1 MPSSTAADR
10 RARRPRGVGAILP
23 GVLLAMLLA
32 ALDQTIMAPALPTI
46 AGELGGLGLLSTVV
60 TAYLVAATVA
70 MPLYGKLG
78 DAFGRKR
85 VMQAAILVFL
95 LGAALCAQ
103 ADTMTEL
110 VVFRAVQGAG
120 GGGLMIG
127 AQAIIGEVVSPRER
141 GRYLGLIGGAYILAA
156 VAGPLL
162 GGVLIDHLSWR
173 WIFYLYLPLGVLAFA
188 VLTATLRLP
197 APPERRPVDYGGAL
211 ALGATVVCLVL
222 LTSGA
227 GTAGPWPP
235 WATPA
240 LVAALVLSGAGWL
253 CTARFARDPVLPLG
267 LFRDPAFAIPG
278 AIGFL
283 IGFAMFTALSYLP
296 AFFQIAMGTSAT
308 GSGGLLIALMVGIL
322 STTALSGWLITRTGR
337 YKPFPVIG
345 TATAAVGM
353 ALLATL
359 DARSSPAAAAAI
371 MLLLGAGIGLVM
383 QVTMLAVQNSVAHR
397 DLGTATST
405 VTFLRQIGS
414 SVGVAVMGALIT
426 DRFAERVPATVIDRL
441 GGDLDRLTP
450 GFVRTLPAGL
460 RTSVGDA
467 FGAALP
473 PVFGYAVPL
482 LALAFLLAV
491 LLPARPLR
499 TEAHVDI
506 AAPEPEHAPD
516 PATTR
521 DA

>member
-1 MPSSTAADR
+1 MPSGTAAE
-10 RARRPRGVGAILP
+10 RRPARAHGIGAILP
-23 GVLLAMLLA
+23 GVLLSMLLA

-46 AGELGGLGLLSTVV
+46 AGELGGLGLLSAVV
-60 TAYLVAATVA
+60 TAYLVAATVV

-95 LGAALCAQ
+95 LGAALCSQ

-110 VVFRAVQGAG
+110 VLFRAVQGAG

-127 AQAIIGEVVSPRER
+127 AQAIIGEIVSPRER
-141 GRYLGLIGGAYILAA
+141 GRYLGLIGGAYIVAA

-162 GGVLIDHLSWR
+162 GGILIDQLSWR

-188 VLTATLRLP
+188 VLTTTLRLP
-197 APPERRPVDYGGAL
+197 APTEKRPVDYGGAL

-227 GTAGPWPP
+227 GGAGDWPS
-235 WATPA
+235 WSLPA
-240 LVAALVLSGAGWL
+240 LTAAMVIAAAAWL
-253 CTARFARDPVLPLG
+253 CTARFAADPVLPLG

-278 AIGFL
+278 VISFL

-296 AFFQIAMGTSAT
+296 TFFQIAMGMSAT
-308 GSGGLLIALMVGIL
+308 GSGVLLIALMGGIL
-322 STTALSGWLITRTGR
+322 TTTVLSGRLITRTGR
-337 YKPFPVIG
+337 YKPFPVVG
-345 TATAAVGM
+345 TATAAVAT

-359 DARSSPAAAAAI
+359 DADSSPGTAAAI
-371 MLLLGAGIGLVM
+371 MVLLGAGIGLVM
-383 QVTMLAVQNSVAHR
+383 QVIVLAVQNSVGYR
-397 DLGTATST
+397 DLGAATST

-426 DRFAERVPATVIDRL
+426 SRFSERVPGAVTDRL

-450 GFVRTLPAGL
+450 EFLRTLPAGL
-460 RTSVGDA
+460 RASVGDA

-482 LALAFLLAV
+482 LVLAFLLAV

-499 TEAHVDI
+499 TEAHVAISDS
-506 AAPEPEHAPD
+506 D
-516 PATTR
+516 TTK